1 MTGGPGPEEG
11 HLVGRVQV
19 PDHGLG
25 SERQVGHEVLIL
37 RQGGS
42 LNPEYLVL
50 ITITL
55 YLGRG
60 GVVHSGLDGDPLWR
74 VEHHPEDA
82 GIVLDPPDGVLHPLG
97 QLLDLVIVFAL

>member
-37 RQGGS
+37 RQGS
-42 LNPEYLVL
+42 LNTEYLA
-50 ITITL
+50 TITL

-60 GVVHSGLDGDPLWR
+60 GVVHSGLDWDPLRR

-82 GIVLDPPDGVLHPLG
+82 GIVLDPPNCVLHPLG